1 MTVTMGT
8 QKLEVMG
15 GRNQVAGGGAR
26 GRRLGSAVS
35 TTGCNISPLP
45 ASVFFVCKGGGDGED

>member
-45 ASVFFVCKGGGDGED
+45 ASVFFCL